1 MKPLEEGLGKGGFG
15 LMLDLQDLH
24 GVTRFCDVTWTMIL
38 QAGQGTCYAE
48 LLEAAEACKAETSTQ
63 IKWLETR
70 MEQATPQA
78 LIIAS

>member
-24 GVTRFCDVTWTMIL
+24 GVTSFCDVTWTMIL

-48 LLEAAEACKAETSTQ
+48 LLEAVEACKAETSTQ